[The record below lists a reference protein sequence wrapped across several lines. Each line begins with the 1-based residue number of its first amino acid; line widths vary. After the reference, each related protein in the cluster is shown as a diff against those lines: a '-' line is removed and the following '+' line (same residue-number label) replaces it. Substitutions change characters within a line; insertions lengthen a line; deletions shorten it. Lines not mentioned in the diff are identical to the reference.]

1 MRPSDFRKH
10 VGDVVKVV
18 WWDAFSIDP
27 WTPLSVL
34 DQEMQPCEC
43 MTWGYITG
51 VVGEMVA
58 ISSTLN
64 VNGDVCG
71 TLVIPAGMIRQLE
84 VIDGKAVQHEAE
96 RLAGAGGPGG
106 PDGSGGS

>member
-1 MRPSDFRKH
+1 MRASEFKPL
-10 VGDVVKVV
+10 VGSVVKAV

-34 DQEMQPCEC
+34 ADEMQPCEC
-43 MTWGYITG
+43 QTWGYVTG

-71 TLVIPAGMIRQLE
+71 TLVIPAGMIRQVE
-84 VIDGKAVQHEAE
+84 VIDGKAVQREAE
-96 RLAGAGGPGG
+96 RLAGPGGPGG
-106 PDGSGGS
+106 ADGAGSS